1 MREAIGCQ
9 SKSTSWILFTC
20 IAMAIHFF
28 LFPVKIYK
36 YVKREKLPTKM
47 IVAIAGN
54 FPAVSW
60 QQEVVFPWN
69 DDDVCTRPTRS
80 LK

>member
-1 MREAIGCQ
+1 MDLVYMHCNGNP
-9 SKSTSWILFTC
+9 L
-20 IAMAIHFF
+20 F

-54 FPAVSW
+54 FPAISW
-60 QQEVVFPWN
+60 QQEVVFP
-69 DDDVCTRPTRS
+69 
-80 LK
+80 